1 MIMKEII
8 YHAIF
13 ILKRK
18 HLNVLVSIQERKIE
32 EAGLGIDLPDCMM
45 AIGRSVL
52 SFFATRYFLYTYI
65 YLFYW
70 FTTLDKGEIW
80 WSLAY
85 IVNVPVS
92 MLLILGYDEKKRRM
106 ALVIKMSV
114 GSKYINSE
122 RNKLLPRTYKIF
134 RFE

>member
-1 MIMKEII
+1 
-8 YHAIF
+8 
-13 ILKRK
+13 
-18 HLNVLVSIQERKIE
+18 
-32 EAGLGIDLPDCMM
+32 
-45 AIGRSVL
+45 
-52 SFFATRYFLYTYI
+52 
-65 YLFYW
+65 
-70 FTTLDKGEIW
+70 
-80 WSLAY
+80 
-85 IVNVPVS
+85 